1 MSVLHDVKLMHINFS
16 CNFQAI
22 SRVAGEARS
31 LLSIGYECCRL
42 ETQLRPEA
50 TSFAELL
57 KAQMQKP
64 TGRPTNRARHSG
76 MGYKWGTSN
85 HIKFYNK

>member
-57 KAQMQKP
+57 KAQMQ
-64 TGRPTNRARHSG
+64 NRQADRRTEPVTLEWVISG
-76 MGYKWGTSN
+76 ELQIT
-85 HIKFYNK
+85 